1 MKLKRFFLT
10 LFSLMLTLST
20 IMAQKTLK
28 DIEGS
33 WTGKLNAAGMEL
45 RMVFNFT
52 MTEAD
57 TLKATLDSPD
67 QAAQGIPLGGVK
79 LAGDSLFVD
88 APMLKGNYK
97 GSFTS
102 DTTVRGAWT
111 QLGKEYSLD
120 ISRQETPPVI
130 LRPQEP
136 KPPFPYTAEDVT
148 FRNSLEGFDLAGTL
162 TLPEGSG
169 PFPAVV
175 LISGSGAQD
184 RDETLLGHKPF
195 LVLSDHLTRN
205 GIAVLRYDDRGVGKS
220 KGNMMNATSMSLAGD
235 AEAAVT
241 YLLSRPEIDKKMIGL
256 AGHSEGG
263 LIAPIVAS
271 RNSNVAFIVSLAGP
285 GVSGYDI
292 IIRQTRDIQMAS
304 GIPEKDIEET
314 IKTNSKLFEM
324 VMAEADQRKVAKNAM
339 EWYNKELDGKGVTP
353 EERKTMMAQFTQGLL
368 SVNSPWVRYFLAA
381 EPAEYWSKVKVPVLA
396 LNGEKDLQVSAEVN
410 LPAIKASLKKAKN
423 RKVTIKS
430 MPGLNHLFQH
440 SATGSPSEYA
450 SIEETFSPEVLQII
464 TDWIKLT
471 GKKKK

>member
-1 MKLKRFFLT
+1 MKLKRTFLT
-10 LFSLMLTLST
+10 VLYLMLTLGT
-20 IMAQKTLK
+20 ISAQKALK

-33 WTGKLNAAGMEL
+33 WLGKLNAAGMEL
-45 RMVFNFT
+45 RMVFNFNLT
-52 MTEAD
+52 GAD
-57 TLKATLDSPD
+57 TIKATLDSPD

-79 LAGDSLFVD
+79 LVGDSLFVD

-97 GSFTS
+97 GTFTS

-111 QLGKEYSLD
+111 QLGKEYALD
-120 ISRQETPPVI
+120 VRKQVAPPVV

-148 FRNSLEGFDLAGTL
+148 FRNGVENFDLAGTL
-162 TLPEGSG
+162 TLPEGNG

-175 LISGSGAQD
+175 LISGSGAQN

-195 LVLSDHLTRN
+195 LVIADYLTKN

-292 IIRQTRDIQMAS
+292 IIRQTRDIQTAS

-314 IKTNSKLFEM
+314 IKTNGKLFEM

-353 EERKTMMAQFTQGLL
+353 EERKTMMAQFTQALL
-368 SVNSPWVRYFLAA
+368 STNSPWFRYFLAA
-381 EPAEYWSKVKVPVLA
+381 QPAEYWSKVKVPVLA
-396 LNGEKDLQVSAEVN
+396 LNGEKDLQVSAEAN
-410 LPAIKASLKKAKN
+410 LPAIKAALKKAKN
-423 RKVTIKS
+423 KKVTT
-430 MPGLNHLFQH
+430 MMLPGLNHLFQH
-440 SATGSPSEYA
+440 CTTGTPAEYA
-450 SIEETFSPEVLQII
+450 SIEETFSPEALQII

>member
-20 IMAQKTLK
+20 MMAQKTMK
-28 DIEGS
+28 EIEGS

-52 MTEAD
+52 MTAAD

-67 QAAQGIPLGGVK
+67 QAAQGIPLGGVR

-88 APMLKGNYK
+88 APMLKGYYK
-97 GSFTS
+97 GTLTS
-102 DTTVRGAWT
+102 DTTVRGVWT
-111 QLGKEYSLD
+111 QLGKEYPLNV
-120 ISRQETPPVI
+120 SRQEAPPVI

-136 KPPFPYTAEDVT
+136 KPPFPYKAEDVT
-148 FRNSLEGFDLAGTL
+148 FRNSTEGFDLAGTI

-195 LVLSDHLTRN
+195 LVLADHLTRN

-263 LIAPIVAS
+263 LIAPMVAS
-271 RNSNVAFIVSLAGP
+271 RNGNVAFVVSLAGP
-285 GVSGYDI
+285 GVKGYDI
-292 IIRQTRDIQMAS
+292 IIRQTRDIQTAS

-314 IKTNSKLFEM
+314 IKTNGKLFEM

-368 SVNSPWVRYFLAA
+368 SVNSPWFRYFLAA

-423 RKVTIKS
+423 RKVTIQS
-430 MPGLNHLFQH
+430 LPGLNHLFQH
-440 SATGSPSEYA
+440 STTGSPAEYA
-450 SIEETFSPEVLQII
+450 SIEETISPEVLGII

-471 GKKKK
+471 GSKKK

>member
-20 IMAQKTLK
+20 MMAQKTLK

-52 MTEAD
+52 MTNAD

-67 QAAQGIPLGGVK
+67 QAAQGIPLGSVR

-97 GSFTS
+97 GTFTS

-111 QLGKEYSLD
+111 QLGKEYPLD
-120 ISRQETPPVI
+120 VSRQETPPVI

-136 KPPFPYTAEDVT
+136 KPPFPYKAEDVT
-148 FRNSLEGFDLAGTL
+148 FRNNTEGFDLAGTI

-195 LVLSDHLTRN
+195 LVLADHLTRN

-271 RNSNVAFIVSLAGP
+271 RNGNVAFVVSLAGP
-285 GVSGYDI
+285 GVKGYDI
-292 IIRQTRDIQMAS
+292 IITQTRDIQMAS
-304 GIPEKDIEET
+304 GVPEKDIEET
-314 IKTNSKLFEM
+314 IKTNGKLFEM
-324 VMAEADQRKVAKNAM
+324 VMAEADQRKVAKSAM
-339 EWYNKELDGKGVTP
+339 EWYNKELDGKGVSP

-368 SVNSPWVRYFLAA
+368 SVNSPWFRYFLAA
-381 EPAEYWSKVKVPVLA
+381 EPDEYWSKVKVPVLA
-396 LNGEKDLQVSAEVN
+396 LNGENDLQVSAEVN

-423 RKVTIKS
+423 REVTIKS
-430 MPGLNHLFQH
+430 LPGLNHLFQH
-440 SATGSPSEYA
+440 SATGSPAEYA
-450 SIEETFSPEVLQII
+450 SIEETISPEVLQII

-471 GKKKK
+471 GNNKK

>member
-1 MKLKRFFLT
+1 MKLKRIFLT
-10 LFSLMLTLST
+10 VLYLMLTVGT
-20 IMAQKTLK
+20 ITAQKALK

-33 WTGKLNAAGMEL
+33 WLGKLNTGGMEL

-52 MTEAD
+52 MTAAD

-67 QAAQGIPLGGVK
+67 QAAQGSPLGGVR

-88 APMLKGNYK
+88 APLLKGNYK
-97 GSFTS
+97 GTFTS
-102 DTTVRGAWT
+102 DTTIRGART

-120 ISRQETPPVI
+120 VSRQEAPPVV

-136 KPPFPYTAEDVT
+136 IPPFPYAAEDVT
-148 FRNSLEGFDLAGTL
+148 FRNSIESFDLAGTL
-162 TLPEGSG
+162 TMPEGTG

-175 LISGSGAQD
+175 LISGSGPQD

-195 LVLSDHLTRN
+195 LVIADHLTRN

-271 RNSNVAFIVSLAGP
+271 RNDNIAFLVSLAGP
-285 GVSGYDI
+285 GVKGYDI

-314 IKTNSKLFEM
+314 IKTNGKLFEM

-339 EWYNKELDGKGVTP
+339 EWYNKELDGKGVSP
-353 EERKTMMAQFTQGLL
+353 EERKTMMTQFTQALL
-368 SVNSPWVRYFLAA
+368 SVNNPWFRYFLAA
-381 EPAEYWSKVKVPVLA
+381 EPAEFWSKVKVPVLA

-410 LPAIKASLKKAKN
+410 LPAIKTSLKKAKN

-440 SATGSPSEYA
+440 CTTGSPAEYA
-450 SIEETFSPEVLQII
+450 SIEETISPEVLQII

-471 GKKKK
+471 DSKKK